1 GRRIKIAHSRI
12 AGLNR
17 GVADDLHEVLE
28 RHEEELGGLILD
40 LRWCPG
46 GFLDEALGIAGLFLG
61 DVVLATVTSRN
72 EKPHEYHNVQ
82 AKRFLDLP
90 LVVLVNGQ
98 TSGGAELIAAALQA
112 HQRAAVAGQ
121 HTRGKTSVQTT
132 LFASLPGAT
141 IRLTSGEFV
150 RPGDKAPQPASAG
163 RRNHWH
169 VCPSPQL
176 EHRISAD

>member
-28 RHEEELGGLILD
+28 RHEEELRGLILD

-61 DVVLATVTSRN
+61 DVVLATVKSRN
-72 EKPHEYHNVQ
+72 EKPHEYHNLQ
-82 AKRFLDLP
+82 PKRFLDLP

-98 TSGGAELIAAALQA
+98 TSGGGGLVAGGRRE
-112 HQRAAVAGQ
+112 HKRAARGGGRTPAERRRRR
-121 HTRGKTSVQTT
+121 TR
-132 LFASLPGAT
+132 
-141 IRLTSGEFV
+141 
-150 RPGDKAPQPASAG
+150 
-163 RRNHWH
+163 
-169 VCPSPQL
+169 
-176 EHRISAD
+176 